1 MAPRVYQFLENLRLD
16 LEDMQSLLLEVERGA
31 TLQVAACSWVRNNTE
46 IWTTWIPVDTQ
57 CLPGDGLQDSDGQH
71 LANRS
76 AAVGCSSCR
85 PGNFSRSILDNEGET
100 YLCKPCPAGTYE
112 NAFGK
117 TVCVSCDVGT
127 FTDAAGSAHCV
138 RCDLGRFANVSGMTQ
153 CHACGAEHWTTS
165 QRIVSDDVDRWLEVD
180 GATSASFCSCV
191 EGWFLNKHGLCER
204 CLRGSE
210 CIGRM
215 VYRCFGRSSRCS
227 GGPAGSCAPGRDPE
241 TVTCHGCLPGLRPL
255 DDGSCGHCGGTSYLV
270 FAIAAVFLVLGVAL
284 LYIVL
289 VMDAE
294 QATQPGHTFVG
305 VVAASQLLTLVQQ
318 LVVVRKL
325 GIEWQ
330 EPLKEY
336 LELLAVFGVD
346 LDMLSLSC
354 IASVSPVLKYVLAVS
369 ATPIL
374 AAIAVVLHLSALAF
388 KKYIKQGLRVRLDFS
403 QLLRTVGSLISI
415 LFISIF
421 TIGAAAC
428 LMPLC
433 FLSLC
438 FWIIFVKLPR
448 WLRRADAVYFRACSF
463 LWMRF
468 RPGAERFSIFFLC
481 RNALIVLCPL
491 LPSLSIKLVVLN
503 VLLYSSLIATTLS
516 QPWRVPAS
524 NALDVLLHVGLL
536 VVLYMASMFAGHEEA
551 LALLKIQLQQ
561 SGYGFS
567 VFLDTDNLRDLTEL
581 FGFVRDTETCV
592 VLASPGILARKWCV
606 GEIVTAKLHNVHT
619 VMVRWPN
626 FADPTAMMY
635 EKLEFAI
642 PGIEALTAY
651 SISIDDVCKTLR
663 WLRTLDCIA
672 FPHSLN
678 LESIG
683 RVNSAADPGNQEA
696 VATAHVLFEL
706 LKLSKE
712 VRMSS
717 SVLETGDELPGNTS
731 KALLVCSSGC
741 FHSEDLASWLIRL
754 FSAPQP
760 AILPIIADPDSGQE
774 I

>member
-1 MAPRVYQFLENLRLD
+1 
-16 LEDMQSLLLEVERGA
+16 
-31 TLQVAACSWVRNNTE
+31 
-46 IWTTWIPVDTQ
+46 
-57 CLPGDGLQDSDGQH
+57 
-71 LANRS
+71 
-76 AAVGCSSCR
+76 
-85 PGNFSRSILDNEGET
+85 
-100 YLCKPCPAGTYE
+100 
-112 NAFGK
+112 
-117 TVCVSCDVGT
+117 
-127 FTDAAGSAHCV
+127 
-138 RCDLGRFANVSGMTQ
+138 
-153 CHACGAEHWTTS
+153 
-165 QRIVSDDVDRWLEVD
+165 
-180 GATSASFCSCV
+180 
-191 EGWFLNKHGLCER
+191 
-204 CLRGSE
+204 
-210 CIGRM
+210 
-215 VYRCFGRSSRCS
+215 
-227 GGPAGSCAPGRDPE
+227 
-241 TVTCHGCLPGLRPL
+241 CHGCLPGLRPL
-255 DDGSCGHCGGTSYLV
+255 DDGSCGPCGGTSYLV
-270 FAIAAVFLVLGVAL
+270 FAIAVVLLVLGVAVV
-284 LYIVL
+284 YVVL

-294 QATQPGHTFVG
+294 QVTQPGHTLVG
-305 VVAASQLLTLVQQ
+305 AVAASQLLTLVQQ
-318 LVVVRKL
+318 LVVIRKL

-369 ATPIL
+369 VTPIL
-374 AAIAVVLHLSALAF
+374 AAIALLLHLSALFF
-388 KKYIKQGLRVRLDFS
+388 KKYVKQGLRVRLDLS
-403 QLLRTVGSLISI
+403 ALLRTVGSLIAI

-421 TIGAAAC
+421 TSLVAPFQCNLHPNGRMTVQEYGSVFCTLENEHLQMSLIGAAAC

-433 FLSLC
+433 FLSIC
-438 FWIIFVKLPR
+438 FWIIFLKLPR

-463 LWMRF
+463 LWMRY

-481 RNALIVLCPL
+481 RNALFVLCPL

-536 VVLYMASMFAGHEEA
+536 VVLYMASMFAGQEVGTTGLIMATMISLVFILMMVAAIVATMLYGLGLYILRQRRKPWRFFLSHHKRA
-551 LALLKIQLQQ
+551 AGSFARLLKIQLQQ

-606 GEIVTAKLHNVHT
+606 GEIVTAKLHKVHT

-651 SISIDDVCKTLR
+651 SISIDEVCKTLR
-663 WLRTLDCIA
+663 WLRTLECIA

-683 RVNSAADPGNQEA
+683 RVCDALTGTVRPCLERTARPDCIILVDPANQEA

-706 LKLSKE
+706 LKLSNQ
-712 VRMSS
+712 VRMSP
-717 SVLETGDELPGNTS
+717 SVLEAGDDIPSNIS

-741 FHSEDLASWLIRL
+741 FHSEALASWLIRL

-760 AILPIIADPDSGQE
+760 AILPIIADPDFVVPVVPFENAVAGVAGSFTEAEMASYAQAVESIFQE
-774 I
+774 IASVLAPQSYSSTQ